1 MKIIAEHFYLE
12 THQHETVL
20 GAWHQSKGG
29 VSLCLRYICS
39 PQAYILKGG
48 GGWDGVMSG
57 LCRKGLGRGKGRVG
71 DGYKGKERW
80 VEWVRFVWINAIN
93 ECSLHVKM

>member
-1 MKIIAEHFYLE
+1 
-12 THQHETVL
+12 
-20 GAWHQSKGG
+20 
-29 VSLCLRYICS
+29 
-39 PQAYILKGG
+39 
-48 GGWDGVMSG
+48 MSG

-71 DGYKGKERW
+71 DGYKGKEWW

>member
-1 MKIIAEHFYLE
+1 MPQMFLYNNQKNMHVIHTDTLAWKMKIIAEHFYLE

-29 VSLCLRYICS
+29 VSLGLRYICS

-48 GGWDGVMSG
+48 GGGMG
-57 LCRKGLGRGKGRVG
+57 
-71 DGYKGKERW
+71 
-80 VEWVRFVWINAIN
+80 
-93 ECSLHVKM
+93 

>member
-29 VSLCLRYICS
+29 VSLCLRYIFS

-48 GGWDGVMSG
+48 GVGWGN
-57 LCRKGLGRGKGRVG
+57 
-71 DGYKGKERW
+71 
-80 VEWVRFVWINAIN
+80 EWVR
-93 ECSLHVKM
+93 

>member
-1 MKIIAEHFYLE
+1 ME
-12 THQHETVL
+12 
-20 GAWHQSKGG
+20 GKGRRGGQRYGGQG
-29 VSLCLRYICS
+29 V
-39 PQAYILKGG
+39 G
-48 GGWDGVMSG
+48 
-57 LCRKGLGRGKGRVG
+57 KGLGRGKGRVG